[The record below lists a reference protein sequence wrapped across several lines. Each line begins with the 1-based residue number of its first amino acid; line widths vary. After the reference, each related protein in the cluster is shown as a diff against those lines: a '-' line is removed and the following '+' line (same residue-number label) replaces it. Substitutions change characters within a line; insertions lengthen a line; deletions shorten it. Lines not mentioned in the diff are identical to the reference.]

1 MDRLQHIFE
10 LQARL
15 DAEIE
20 KNHRLPEYD
29 LPTWVQKE
37 ALAIIAELAELLEEV
52 NFKWWKNPHPLNRD
66 ALKEELADILH
77 FFVSM
82 CLKVGVSAEELYRA
96 YLTKNEEN
104 FRRQRGL
111 SSRGGYSRLEGKLNE

>member
-10 LQARL
+10 LQAKL

-29 LPTWVQKE
+29 LSTWVQKE
-37 ALAIIAELAELLEEV
+37 TMAIIVELAELLEEV
-52 NFKWWKNPHPLNRD
+52 NFKWWKIPHPLNRE

-82 CLKVGVSAEELYRA
+82 CLKVGVNAEELYQA
-96 YLTKNEEN
+96 YLAKNKEN
-104 FRRQRGL
+104 FRRQMGL
-111 SSRGGYSRLEGKLNE
+111 SSREGYVRLEGKPDE